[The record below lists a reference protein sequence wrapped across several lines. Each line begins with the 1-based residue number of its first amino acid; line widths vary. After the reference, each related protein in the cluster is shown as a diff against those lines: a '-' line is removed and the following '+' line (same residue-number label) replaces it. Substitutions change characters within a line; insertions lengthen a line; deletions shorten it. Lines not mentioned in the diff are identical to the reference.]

1 MIAHEVIVPPGNI
14 HADARL
20 ELVRLLTAAG
30 FQIKFLFIGR
40 RKGQGVWHAYHGE
53 EGCII
58 GRSMAGSCIQSGF
71 VMKPIAGEHWDA
83 KVRKAA
89 PASIKFKLPEPNQPS
104 LPQLPLLTALEFY
117 RAELY
122 RCGMLADSDNNR
134 VLRRLTKE
142 AEYYV

>member
-1 MIAHEVIVPPGNI
+1 MNSLQILVPPGNI
-14 HADARL
+14 QADARL

-30 FQIKFLFIGR
+30 FHIKFLFIGR
-40 RKGQGVWHAYHGE
+40 RKGQGVWHAYHGND
-53 EGCII
+53 GCII

-71 VMKPIAGEHWDA
+71 VMKPISGEHWDA
-83 KVRKAA
+83 KVRRATA
-89 PASIKFKLPEPNQPS
+89 PEATYKLPEPYQPS

-134 VLRRLTKE
+134 VLRRLIKE
-142 AEYYV
+142 ADYYA